1 MTRKQQRE
9 REGWINF
16 VVFMIIASL
25 VLFLLCL
32 VVFAQSGVDLTSA
45 LLFAFVVV
53 VVFILLTSLFGLISS
68 VY

>member
-1 MTRKQQRE
+1 MTRKQRE

-32 VVFAQSGVDLTSA
+32 VVFAQNGVDLTSA
-45 LLFAFVVV
+45 LLFAFCVV
-53 VVFILLTSLFGLISS
+53 VVFILLTLLFGLISS

>member
-16 VVFMIIASL
+16 VVFMIIDSL
-25 VLFLLCL
+25 VLFLICL
-32 VVFAQSGVDLTSA
+32 VVLAQSGVALTSA
-45 LLFAFVVV
+45 LLFAFGVV
-53 VVFILLTSLFGLISS
+53 VVFILLTLFFGLISS